1 MIQTGA
7 ERLTIRTPEGVQF
20 SLLLAGPGVRLLALV
35 LDLMCVGAISD
46 FVSRVL
52 RALLVFNADLAGAVL
67 TIAYFTISLLYWMGL
82 EWFWRGQTVGKR
94 VLKLRVMDAGGGRL
108 EPGQII
114 LRNVLRFVDMLP
126 AFYLLGAAASLCN
139 RRLQRLGDLAAG
151 TVVVRLEELTAPDLG
166 QLLGSK
172 FNSMMG
178 QRRLAARLRQ
188 KTPPDLAAAAL
199 DALVRRDQLDPEA
212 RVKVFSELAL
222 RFRSLATFP
231 PEDVEFM
238 ADEQYVRNAV
248 EIVFRPAGA
257 AVVNAPALR

>member
-1 MIQTGA
+1 VIQTGA
-7 ERLTIRTPEGVQF
+7 ERLAIRTPEGVEF
-20 SLLLAGPGVRLLALV
+20 SLLLAGPGVRLLALA
-35 LDLMCVGAISD
+35 LDLMCVVAISD
-46 FVSRVL
+46 FVSTVL
-52 RALLVFNADLAGAVL
+52 RVLLVFSADLAGAVL
-67 TIAYFTISLLYWMGL
+67 TIAYFTISLFYWMGA

-108 EPGQII
+108 EPDQII

-172 FNSMMG
+172 FNSMLG
-178 QRRLAARLRQ
+178 HRRPAALLRQ
-188 KTPPDLAAAAL
+188 KTPPELAAAAL
-199 DALVRRDQLDPEA
+199 DAVVRRDQLYPEA
-212 RVKVFSELAL
+212 RVKVFAELAG
-222 RFRSLATFP
+222 RFRALVAFP
-231 PEDVEFM
+231 AEDVEFI

-257 AVVNAPALR
+257 AAVNAPTLR